1 LGFSY
6 AQERLL
12 FLGTS
17 ISDVPAMRVSSISA
31 AVRSQLQ
38 DDYTESAAEII
49 LPDNKLVTIEKL
61 INWSYFYC

>member
-1 LGFSY
+1 M
-6 AQERLL
+6 
-12 FLGTS
+12 GTS

-38 DDYTESAAEII
+38 DDYIESAAEII